1 MRVQPWLDGTCVFVV
16 PNNFPHFSSS
26 DENSTANDY
35 SLPASSITRSR
46 KKLRA
51 LVVDDVLDVLDMF
64 RVLLAQAGFDVVTA
78 NSAPAAISA
87 ARDHRFDVIVSDIGM
102 PGMNGYELARALR
115 ALPGYEAVP
124 MVAVTGYSEFD
135 DRGEAFSAGFTAH
148 MTKPIDPQSL
158 LDLLEDL

>member
-1 MRVQPWLDGTCVFVV
+1 MRVQPWVHGTCVFVF

-35 SLPASSITRSR
+35 SLPASSTTESR

-51 LVVDDVLDVLDMF
+51 LVVDDVLDVLDML

-87 ARDHRFDVIVSDIGM
+87 ARDHLFDVIVSDIGM
-102 PGMNGYELARALR
+102 PGMNGYELARTLR

-135 DRGEAFSAGFTAH
+135 DRGEALSAGFTAH

-158 LDLLEDL
+158 LDLLESL

>member
-1 MRVQPWLDGTCVFVV
+1 M
-16 PNNFPHFSSS
+16 
-26 DENSTANDY
+26 
-35 SLPASSITRSR
+35 
-46 KKLRA
+46 
-51 LVVDDVLDVLDMF
+51 LDVLDML

-78 NSAPAAISA
+78 NSAQAAISA

-102 PGMNGYELARALR
+102 PGMNGYELARVLR

-135 DRGEAFSAGFTAH
+135 DRGEALSAGFTAH

-158 LDLLEDL
+158 LDLLGDL